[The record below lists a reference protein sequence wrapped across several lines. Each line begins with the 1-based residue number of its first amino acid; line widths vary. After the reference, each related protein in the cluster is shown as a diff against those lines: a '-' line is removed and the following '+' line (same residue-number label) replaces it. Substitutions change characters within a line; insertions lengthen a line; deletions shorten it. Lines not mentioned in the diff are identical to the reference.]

1 MFKKIFVFGHWSI
14 MNLKSI
20 FSVFTL
26 NILIMLN
33 RIRGKKVIF
42 FYHPRKLLTSIQT
55 IIFEDLFEDYNKNFV
70 IIYGH
75 ISENKLGKKYY
86 FIKEGFVRFL
96 INVNIFMSCYV
107 CDKFTNKSERIY
119 IDHVCHLLLLQ
130 IDQISCYEMCLFYL
144 DHT

>member
-1 MFKKIFVFGHWSI
+1 
-14 MNLKSI
+14 
-20 FSVFTL
+20 
-26 NILIMLN
+26 MLN

-55 IIFEDLFEDYNKNFV
+55 IIFEDLFENLFEDYNKNFV

-107 CDKFTNKSERIY
+107 CDKFTNKSERI
-119 IDHVCHLLLLQ
+119 
-130 IDQISCYEMCLFYL
+130 
-144 DHT
+144 